1 MSTKH
6 TVSMISLGCSKNMVD
21 AECMSTIL
29 KNDGYELVDDISKAE
44 AAVINTCGFIESA
57 KKEAIDTILD
67 VARLKGPR
75 KKLKYIVVSGCLSQR
90 YPNEIKDTLP
100 EVDAVIGTSHYQD
113 ISKVL
118 GKLFDSE
125 KFGWNDYIGKPGSLD
140 HMQFEREVST
150 KPYAWLKIA
159 EGCSNGC
166 AFCAI
171 PGIRGKYTSR
181 PMEDILKEAKILA
194 SKGYSEIILA
204 AQDSTSYGKD
214 LYGKRVL
221 PELLSK
227 LSKIKG
233 IDSIRIMYA
242 YIDGIDDELIAEMKK
257 NKKVLHYLDIPVQH
271 GDDEI
276 LKKMRRRDTVASITK
291 TLNKLRTAIP
301 DIVIRSTVMVG
312 FPGEKKEHFENLLKN
327 LKVWR
332 FQCLGCFIYSPEE
345 NTLGY
350 KMHPRVRSD
359 VSQRR
364 YEKVMELQQGISL
377 SYNEARVGSTV
388 DVTIDSVSDDGIFY
402 IGRSYAEAPEVDPVI
417 YVASTTR
424 PLERGDKVSVKILEC
439 TPYDM
444 TGVTE
449 DESTK

>member
-100 EVDAVIGTSHYQD
+100 EVDAVLGTSHYQD

-424 PLERGDKVSVKILEC
+424 PLELGDKVSVKILEC

>member
-29 KNDGYELVDDISKAE
+29 KNDGYELVDDISNAE

-90 YPNEIKDTLP
+90 YPDEIKASMP
-100 EVDAVIGTSHYQD
+100 EVDAVLGTSHYQD

-118 GKLFDSE
+118 GKLFDKE
-125 KFGWNDYIGKPGSLD
+125 KFGWNDYIGKPGSLE
-140 HMQFEREVST
+140 HMQMDRQIST

-181 PMEDILKEAKILA
+181 PMEDILKEAKIIA
-194 SKGYSEIILA
+194 GHGYKEIILA

-233 IDSIRIMYA
+233 IESIRIMYA
-242 YIDGIDDELIAEMKK
+242 YIDGIDDELIAEMAK

-312 FPGEKKEHFENLLKN
+312 FPGEKKEHFVNLLKN
-327 LKVWR
+327 LKIWR

-359 VSQRR
+359 VSSRR

-377 SYNEARVGSTV
+377 SYNEARIGSTV
-388 DVTIDSVSDDGIFY
+388 QVTIDSVSDDGIFY
-402 IGRSYAEAPEVDPVI
+402 IGRSYAEAPEVDPLI

-424 PLERGDKVSVKILEC
+424 PLEIGDRVSVKILEC

-444 TGVTE
+444 TGVTC

>member
-1 MSTKH
+1 
-6 TVSMISLGCSKNMVD
+6 
-21 AECMSTIL
+21 
-29 KNDGYELVDDISKAE
+29 
-44 AAVINTCGFIESA
+44 
-57 KKEAIDTILD
+57 
-67 VARLKGPR
+67 
-75 KKLKYIVVSGCLSQR
+75 
-90 YPNEIKDTLP
+90 KDTLP
-100 EVDAVIGTSHYQD
+100 EVDAVLGTSHYQD

-227 LSKIKG
+227 LSKING

>member
-100 EVDAVIGTSHYQD
+100 EVDAVLGTSHYQD

-140 HMQFEREVST
+140 HMQFEREIST

-181 PMEDILKEAKILA
+181 PMEDILKEARILA

-377 SYNEARVGSTV
+377 FYNEARVGSTV